1 MEKKFLS
8 TLQIFYY
15 YSLNRR

>member
-15 YSLNRR
+15 YRLNRR